1 MNVPGKAQIRLLF
14 RNNRFLI
21 FSTLFVAFTL
31 LGGALVYH
39 RFDEGPL
46 RLDPRLLAPQTLA
59 LCAGLLLVYFAADG
73 LRLYYTVRALGHRV
87 PLPMLVR
94 LVFVNI
100 FVSNITPMAT
110 GGGVVQVWYLR
121 HAGVPLGTA
130 AAATTIRTTLAV
142 LVIFSLTPVF
152 LLSMDFLTQA
162 LNWSTRL
169 TLYLVAF
176 IAAYLGVLG
185 VAIFRSRWLLV
196 PVSRL
201 LQLAVRLHLMREPRA
216 RRLRFRLCRELVLL
230 HRGFL
235 DFLSGR
241 GGARL
246 LAVFFTLIFLLS
258 LFSFPAVLLHALG
271 YDLEYLRVLGIQTV
285 TTFVMYFAPTPGASG
300 IAEGAFAHF
309 FSNLVAPGHV
319 LLVTFCWRLLTIY
332 LGMFIGFLILKRD
345 AIQVLAW
352 RSGRDV

>member
-14 RNNRFLI
+14 REHRFVL
-21 FSTLFVAFTL
+21 FSVLFVAFTL

-39 RFDEGPL
+39 QFDEGPL
-46 RLDPRLLAPQTLA
+46 RFDPRLLAPGTLA
-59 LCAGLLLVYFAADG
+59 LCGGLLLVYFAADG
-73 LRLYYTVRALGHRV
+73 LRLYYTVRALGYRV
-87 PLPMLVR
+87 PFPMMVR
-94 LVFVNI
+94 LVFVNL

-142 LVIFSLTPVF
+142 LVIFTLAPVF
-152 LLSMDFLTQA
+152 LLSMDFLTEA
-162 LNWSTRL
+162 MRWSTRL
-169 TLYLVAF
+169 TLYLMAF
-176 IAAYLGVLG
+176 IAAYLGGLG

-201 LQLAVRLHLMREPRA
+201 LRLAVRGHLMRESRA

-230 HRGFL
+230 HRGFV

-241 GGARL
+241 GVDRL
-246 LAVFFTLIFLLS
+246 LAMVFTVVFLLS
-258 LFSFPAVLLHALG
+258 MFSFPAILLQALD
-271 YDLEYLRVLGIQTV
+271 YDLDYLRILGVQTV
-285 TTFVMYFAPTPGASG
+285 TTFIMYFAPTPGASG

-309 FSNLVAPGHV
+309 FSSLVAPGHV

-352 RSGRDV
+352 RAGRDA